1 MDAWKLVCLFGNVLP
16 PEAFEE
22 QFCLRKALPHCLHYS
37 RALSGAEAINA
48 LRPFYFAV
56 HPDFFGQ
63 HPREREVNENSLK
76 RLSVYLENLQKPG
89 FKSLKPTQLTF
100 YIREKTAQNSSEGQE
115 PVNTTG
121 MLEDS
126 EHLPVEHVQSLN
138 TNVHSQPLKE
148 ATGMPDR
155 PIKWHRSYYSFT
167 GFKDP
172 DEDLGHVSRV
182 ETTLTSWLGSNG
194 KGAVKKLK
202 NSLPLRKE
210 LDRLKSELSELLQ
223 LSDIRWQRG
232 WGVAHRCSQ
241 LHSLSRLA
249 QQNLEPLQNA
259 KGCTVVFTDR
269 SGMSALGHVM
279 LGTMDVHHHWTRMV
293 SLCSPGCLGTHSVDQ
308 AGLEY
313 TETCLCLLP
322 FASACWEL
330 FESLP
335 SYFDLQRRMSALEDQ
350 ISSLLGGIQVVYIEE
365 FQPALTLEEY
375 YSLLDTF
382 HNQLLRSGLPPYPQ
396 SLSGLQMILSR
407 IYLCSPDCPGTW
419 NSLSRPDW
427 PQTQRSACLCL
438 PILGLKACATTPI
451 LSDRYA
457 PSLHELGHFNIPALS
472 DPAGLQSFMRTKA
485 QQARENMTRREKL
498 KVMENELIQAST
510 KKFSLEKL
518 YKEPSISSRQMV
530 DCCKRLLEQS
540 LPCLHG
546 MHLCVSH
553 FYSVMQ
559 DGDLCIP
566 WNWKKGEA
574 MK

>member
-1 MDAWKLVCLFGNVLP
+1 M
-16 PEAFEE
+16 
-22 QFCLRKALPHCLHYS
+22 RK
-37 RALSGAEAINA
+37 
-48 LRPFYFAV
+48 
-56 HPDFFGQ
+56 
-63 HPREREVNENSLK
+63 EVNENSLK

-115 PVNTTG
+115 PISTTTPG
-121 MLEDS
+121 FRAVRFTLHSSDLLS
-126 EHLPVEHVQSLN
+126 TVLYILNSCSLPVEHVQSLN

-172 DEDLGHVSRV
+172 DEDLEHVSRV

-249 QQNLEPLQNA
+249 QQNLEPLQNV

-279 LGTMDVHHHWTRMV
+279 LGTMDVHHHWTR
-293 SLCSPGCLGTHSVDQ
+293 
-308 AGLEY
+308 
-313 TETCLCLLP
+313 
-322 FASACWEL
+322 L

-335 SYFDLQRRMSALEDQ
+335 SYFALQRRMSALEDR
-350 ISSLLGGIQVVYIEE
+350 ISNLLGGIQVVYMEE
-365 FQPALTLEEY
+365 LQPALTLDEY

-382 HNQLLRSGLPPYPQ
+382 YNQLLRSRAPPHPQ
-396 SLSGLQMILSR
+396 SLSGLQMILS
-407 IYLCSPDCPGTW
+407 
-419 NSLSRPDW
+419 
-427 PQTQRSACLCL
+427 
-438 PILGLKACATTPI
+438 
-451 LSDRYA
+451 SDRYA

-472 DPAGLQSFMRTKA
+472 DPASLQSFMRTKA
-485 QQARENMTRREKL
+485 QQARENMTRRERL
-498 KVMENELIQAST
+498 KVIENELIQAST

-540 LPCLHG
+540 LPYLHG

-566 WNWKKGEA
+566 WNWRKEKP
-574 MK
+574 

>member
-1 MDAWKLVCLFGNVLP
+1 MVDVCLSQRVTP
-16 PEAFEE
+16 VSDR
-22 QFCLRKALPHCLHYS
+22 FCLKKILPHWLPSY
-37 RALSGAEAINA
+37 RALSGAEAVNA

-63 HPREREVNENSLK
+63 HPREREINENSLK

-100 YIREKTAQNSSEGQE
+100 YIREKTAQNSSEDQE
-115 PVNTTG
+115 PISTSGFRAVRFTLHTSDLLSTVLYILNSCS
-121 MLEDS
+121 LS
-126 EHLPVEHVQSLN
+126 VEHVQSLN
-138 TNVHSQPLKE
+138 TTNVHSQPLQE

-155 PIKWHRSYYSFT
+155 PIKWHKSYYSFT

-172 DEDLGHVSRV
+172 DEDLHVSRV
-182 ETTLTSWLGSNG
+182 ETTLMSWLGSNG
-194 KGAVKKLK
+194 QSAVKKLK

-210 LDRLKSELSELLQ
+210 LDRLKKELSDLLQ

-259 KGCTVVFTDR
+259 KGCTIVFTDR

-279 LGTMDVHHHWTRMV
+279 LGTMDVHHHWTR
-293 SLCSPGCLGTHSVDQ
+293 
-308 AGLEY
+308 
-313 TETCLCLLP
+313 
-322 FASACWEL
+322 L

-335 SYFDLQRRMSALEDQ
+335 SYFDLQRRTSALEDQ
-350 ISSLLGGIQVVYIEE
+350 ISDLLGGIQVLYIEE
-365 FQPALTLEEY
+365 LQPALTLDEY
-375 YSLLDTF
+375 CCLLDVF
-382 HNQLLRSGLPPYPQ
+382 HSQLLKSRTPAHPQ
-396 SLSGLQMILSR
+396 SLSGLEMILS
-407 IYLCSPDCPGTW
+407 
-419 NSLSRPDW
+419 
-427 PQTQRSACLCL
+427 
-438 PILGLKACATTPI
+438 
-451 LSDRYA
+451 SDRYE

-472 DPAGLQSFMRTKA
+472 DPASLQSFMRSRA
-485 QQARENMTRREKL
+485 QQARENITRREEL
-498 KVMENELIQAST
+498 KVIENELIQAST
-510 KKFSLEKL
+510 KKFSLEKF

-530 DCCKRLLEQS
+530 DCCRRLLQ
-540 LPCLHG
+540 LPLPYLHG

-566 WNWKKGEA
+566 WNWKKGGA
-574 MK
+574 TK

>member
-1 MDAWKLVCLFGNVLP
+1 MLGSCRAYSEMFCHLKPLRR
-16 PEAFEE
+16 
-22 QFCLRKALPHCLHYS
+22 FCLKKILPHWLPSS
-37 RALSGAEAINA
+37 RALSGAEAVNA

-63 HPREREVNENSLK
+63 HPREREINENSLK

-115 PVNTTG
+115 PISTSGFRAVRFTLHTSDLLSTVLYILNSCS
-121 MLEDS
+121 LS
-126 EHLPVEHVQSLN
+126 AEHVQSLN
-138 TNVHSQPLKE
+138 TTNVHSQPLQE
-148 ATGMPDR
+148 APGMPDR
-155 PIKWHRSYYSFT
+155 PIKWHKSYYSFT

-172 DEDLGHVSRV
+172 DEDLHVSRV
-182 ETTLTSWLGSNG
+182 ETTLMSWLGSNG
-194 KGAVKKLK
+194 QSAVKKLK

-210 LDRLKSELSELLQ
+210 LDRLKKELSDLLQ

-259 KGCTVVFTDR
+259 KGCTIVFTDR

-279 LGTMDVHHHWTRMV
+279 LGTMDVHHHWTR
-293 SLCSPGCLGTHSVDQ
+293 
-308 AGLEY
+308 
-313 TETCLCLLP
+313 
-322 FASACWEL
+322 L

-335 SYFDLQRRMSALEDQ
+335 SYFDLQRRMSALENQ
-350 ISSLLGGIQVVYIEE
+350 ISNLLGGIQVVYIEE
-365 FQPALTLEEY
+365 LQPALTLDEY
-375 YSLLDTF
+375 YCLLDVF
-382 HNQLLRSGLPPYPQ
+382 HSQLLKSRVPAHPQ
-396 SLSGLQMILSR
+396 SLSGLEMILS
-407 IYLCSPDCPGTW
+407 
-419 NSLSRPDW
+419 
-427 PQTQRSACLCL
+427 
-438 PILGLKACATTPI
+438 
-451 LSDRYA
+451 SDRYE

-472 DPAGLQSFMRTKA
+472 DPASLQSFMRSRA
-485 QQARENMTRREKL
+485 QQARENITRREEL
-498 KVMENELIQAST
+498 KVIENELIQAST
-510 KKFSLEKL
+510 KKFSLEKF

-530 DCCKRLLEQS
+530 DCCRRLLQLS
-540 LPCLHG
+540 LPYLHG

>member
-1 MDAWKLVCLFGNVLP
+1 MLGGCRAYSEMFCHLKPLRR
-16 PEAFEE
+16 
-22 QFCLRKALPHCLHYS
+22 FCLKKTLPHWLPSS

-63 HPREREVNENSLK
+63 HPREREINENSLK

-100 YIREKTAQNSSEGQE
+100 YIREKTAQNSLEGQE
-115 PVNTTG
+115 PTNTSGFRAVRFT
-121 MLEDS
+121 LHTSDLLS
-126 EHLPVEHVQSLN
+126 TVLYILNSCSLSAEHVQSLN
-138 TNVHSQPLKE
+138 TTNVHSQPLQE

-155 PIKWHRSYYSFT
+155 PIKWHKSYYSFT

-172 DEDLGHVSRV
+172 DEDLHASRV
-182 ETTLTSWLGSNG
+182 ETTLMSWLGSNG
-194 KGAVKKLK
+194 QSAVKKLK

-210 LDRLKSELSELLQ
+210 LDRLKKELSDLLH

-259 KGCTVVFTDR
+259 KGCTIVFTDR

-279 LGTMDVHHHWTRMV
+279 LGTMDVHHHWTR
-293 SLCSPGCLGTHSVDQ
+293 
-308 AGLEY
+308 
-313 TETCLCLLP
+313 
-322 FASACWEL
+322 L

-350 ISSLLGGIQVVYIEE
+350 ISNLLGGIQVVYIEE
-365 FQPALTLEEY
+365 LQPALTLDEY
-375 YSLLDTF
+375 YCLLDVF
-382 HNQLLRSGLPPYPQ
+382 HNQLLKSRAPAHPQ
-396 SLSGLQMILSR
+396 SLSGLEMILS
-407 IYLCSPDCPGTW
+407 G
-419 NSLSRPDW
+419 
-427 PQTQRSACLCL
+427 
-438 PILGLKACATTPI
+438 
-451 LSDRYA
+451 DRYE

-472 DPAGLQSFMRTKA
+472 DPASLQSFMRSRA
-485 QQARENMTRREKL
+485 QQARENITRREEL
-498 KVMENELIQAST
+498 KVIENELIQAST
-510 KKFSLEKL
+510 KKFSLEKF

-530 DCCKRLLEQS
+530 DCCRRLLQLS
-540 LPCLHG
+540 LPYLHG

-574 MK
+574 RK

>member
-1 MDAWKLVCLFGNVLP
+1 MLGSWLAYSEMFCHLKPLKR
-16 PEAFEE
+16 
-22 QFCLRKALPHCLHYS
+22 FCLKKILPHWLHYS

-63 HPREREVNENSLK
+63 HPREREINENSLK

-115 PVNTTG
+115 PVSASGFRAVRFTLHTSDLLSTVLYILNSCS
-121 MLEDS
+121 LS
-126 EHLPVEHVQSLN
+126 VEHIQSLN

-148 ATGMPDR
+148 AIGMPDR

-172 DEDLGHVSRV
+172 DEDLEHVSRV
-182 ETTLTSWLGSNG
+182 ETTLMSWLGSNG
-194 KGAVKKLK
+194 KLAVKKLK

-210 LDRLKSELSELLQ
+210 LDRLKNELSELLQ

-249 QQNLEPLQNA
+249 QQNLEPLRNA
-259 KGCTVVFTDR
+259 KGCTIIFTDR

-279 LGTMDVHHHWTRMV
+279 LGTMDVHHHWMR
-293 SLCSPGCLGTHSVDQ
+293 
-308 AGLEY
+308 
-313 TETCLCLLP
+313 
-322 FASACWEL
+322 L

-335 SYFDLQRRMSALEDQ
+335 SYFDLQQRMSVLEDQ
-350 ISSLLGGIQVVYIEE
+350 ISNLLGGIRVVYVEE
-365 FQPALTLEEY
+365 LQPALTLDEY
-375 YSLLDTF
+375 YSLLDVFYT
-382 HNQLLRSGLPPYPQ
+382 QLLKSRIPSHPQ
-396 SLSGLQMILSR
+396 SLSGLQMILS
-407 IYLCSPDCPGTW
+407 
-419 NSLSRPDW
+419 
-427 PQTQRSACLCL
+427 
-438 PILGLKACATTPI
+438 
-451 LSDRYA
+451 SDRYE

-472 DPAGLQSFMRTKA
+472 DPTNLQSFMRSKA
-485 QQARENMTRREKL
+485 QQARENMTRREEL
-498 KVMENELIQAST
+498 KVIENELIQAST

-530 DCCKRLLEQS
+530 DCCKRLLQQP
-540 LPCLHG
+540 LPYLHG

>member
-1 MDAWKLVCLFGNVLP
+1 MGAWKLACIFRNVLP

-22 QFCLRKALPHCLHYS
+22 VGYHLHGSLSQRIIPVSDRFCLKKILPHWLHYS

-63 HPREREVNENSLK
+63 HPREREINENSLK

-100 YIREKTAQNSSEGQE
+100 YIREKTAQHSSEGQE
-115 PVNTTG
+115 PSSTSGFRAVRFTLHTSDLLSTVLYILNSCS
-121 MLEDS
+121 LS
-126 EHLPVEHVQSLN
+126 AEHIQSLN

-148 ATGMPDR
+148 TTGMPGR

-172 DEDLGHVSRV
+172 DEDLEQVSRV
-182 ETTLTSWLGSNG
+182 ETTLMSWLGSNG
-194 KGAVKKLK
+194 KSAVKKLK

-249 QQNLEPLQNA
+249 QQSLEPLQNA
-259 KGCTVVFTDR
+259 KGCTIVFTDR

-279 LGTMDVHHHWTRMV
+279 LGTMDVHHHWTR
-293 SLCSPGCLGTHSVDQ
+293 
-308 AGLEY
+308 
-313 TETCLCLLP
+313 
-322 FASACWEL
+322 L

-335 SYFDLQRRMSALEDQ
+335 NYFDLQRRMSVLEDQ

-365 FQPALTLEEY
+365 LQPEFTIDEY
-375 YSLLDTF
+375 YSLLNVF
-382 HNQLLRSGLPPYPQ
+382 YNQLLKSRVPSHPQ
-396 SLSGLQMILSR
+396 GLSGLQMILS
-407 IYLCSPDCPGTW
+407 
-419 NSLSRPDW
+419 
-427 PQTQRSACLCL
+427 
-438 PILGLKACATTPI
+438 
-451 LSDRYA
+451 SDR
-457 PSLHELGHFNIPALS
+457 
-472 DPAGLQSFMRTKA
+472 
-485 QQARENMTRREKL
+485 L
-498 KVMENELIQAST
+498 KVIENELIQAST

-530 DCCKRLLEQS
+530 DCCKRLLGQS
-540 LPCLHG
+540 LPYLHG
-546 MHLCVSH
+546 MRLCVSH

-566 WNWKKGEA
+566 WDWKKGEA
-574 MK
+574 TK

>member
-1 MDAWKLVCLFGNVLP
+1 MLGSWSAYSEMFCHLRPLRR
-16 PEAFEE
+16 
-22 QFCLRKALPHCLHYS
+22 FCLRKVLPHWLHYS

-121 MLEDS
+121 FRAVRFTLHSSDLLS
-126 EHLPVEHVQSLN
+126 TVLYILNSCSLPVEHVQSLN

-202 NSLPLRKE
+202 SSLPLRKE

-279 LGTMDVHHHWTRMV
+279 LGTMDVHHHWTR
-293 SLCSPGCLGTHSVDQ
+293 
-308 AGLEY
+308 
-313 TETCLCLLP
+313 
-322 FASACWEL
+322 L

-375 YSLLDTF
+375 YSLLNTF
-382 HNQLLRSGLPPYPQ
+382 HNQLLRSGLPPHPQ
-396 SLSGLQMILSR
+396 NLSGLQMILSR
-407 IYLCSPDCPGTW
+407 
-419 NSLSRPDW
+419 
-427 PQTQRSACLCL
+427 
-438 PILGLKACATTPI
+438 
-451 LSDRYA
+451 
-457 PSLHELGHFNIPALS
+457 
-472 DPAGLQSFMRTKA
+472 
-485 QQARENMTRREKL
+485 L

-530 DCCKRLLEQS
+530 DCCKRLLEHS
-540 LPCLHG
+540 LPYLYG